1 MCAVGIDRLSHVFME
16 NGWIKLTTL
25 RPIIVDGA
33 SLTVVK
39 YTAS

>member
-1 MCAVGIDRLSHVFME
+1 ME
-16 NGWIKLTTL
+16 NGWIKLATL

-39 YTAS
+39 YTPS